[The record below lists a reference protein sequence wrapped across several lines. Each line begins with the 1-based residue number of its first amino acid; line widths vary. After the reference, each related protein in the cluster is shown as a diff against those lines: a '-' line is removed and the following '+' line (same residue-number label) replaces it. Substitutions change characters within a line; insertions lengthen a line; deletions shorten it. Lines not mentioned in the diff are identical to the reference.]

1 MAYPKSPSPAIRASV
16 SFTQETF
23 RQLNDICAVYGENRS
38 HTLRRCIQMIHSA
51 LRTTPP
57 EEETKKDV

>member
-1 MAYPKSPSPAIRASV
+1 MANRRSSAPVIKASV
-16 SFTQETF
+16 SFTPETF
-23 RQLNDICAVYGENRS
+23 RQLADICAVYGENRS

-57 EEETKKDV
+57 EEEKKE